1 MLEKIFTS
9 KARVRLMQLFLSHRN
24 QKYYQRQLE
33 KILGMNIRS
42 LQVEISNLLGIGFL
56 QKEKDGN
63 RIYYCVNESFP
74 LLEELYRLIL
84 KGSFLIKEL
93 KVLLHN
99 KKTDVAFI
107 YGSASKGELLER
119 SDIDLFIVGE
129 VDSYSIHR
137 AIKELEKN
145 FSRVINYV
153 VYTKK
158 EICKK
163 VKSKAGFIVEVLNSS
178 KIYLKGDED
187 EFGRIIKR

>member
-9 KARVRLMQLFLSHRN
+9 KARVRLLQLFLSHRS

-33 KILGMNIRS
+33 KILDMNIRS

-63 RIYYCVNESFP
+63 RIYYSVNEKFP
-74 LLEELYRLIL
+74 LLEELYRLIF
-84 KGSFLIKEL
+84 KGSFLIEEL
-93 KVLLHN
+93 KVLLEN
-99 KKTDVAFI
+99 KKIDIAFI
-107 YGSASKGELLER
+107 YGSAGKGDLLEG

-129 VDSYSIHR
+129 IDSYKIHR
-137 AIKELEKN
+137 AIEGIEKN

-158 EICKK
+158 EIYKK
-163 VKSKAGFIVEVLNSS
+163 VKAKDGFITEVLGDK

-187 EFGRIIKR
+187 GFRKIIKR